1 MPTESELI
9 QRAIKGD
16 AQAFGELYQQ
26 NLTVIYRSIFY
37 KVGNATEAED
47 LTEQTFLKA
56 WEAIGRF
63 REQGV
68 PFAAWLY
75 RLAHNLMIDY
85 HRTRHEAMPLDEI
98 LDAEDDQTGPE
109 EIAAQR
115 MDVATLQRAVV
126 QLTDEQQQVIVL
138 RFVQGLSHSEVAAIM
153 GKNEGAIR
161 GLQHR
166 ALQALHMLLAGRIEG
181 YEQLR

>member
-26 NLTVIYRSIFY
+26 NLKPIYRYIFY
-37 KVGNATEAED
+37 KVGNPTEAED

-56 WEAIGRF
+56 WEAIRRY

-75 RLAHNLMIDY
+75 RLAHNLVIDY
-85 HRTRHEAMPLDEI
+85 HRTRHEALPLDEI
-98 LDAEDDQTGPE
+98 LDAEDGQTGPE
-109 EIAAQR
+109 EIAAIR
-115 MDVATLQRAVV
+115 LDVQTV
-126 QLTDEQQQVIVL
+126 QQAIARLTPEQQQVVIL
-138 RFVQGLSHSEVAAIM
+138 RFVQGLSHREVAAIM

-166 ALQALHMLLAGRIEG
+166 ALEALHTLLADRIG
-181 YEQLR
+181 VI